1 MSIKTCKRERVLITY
16 YTQLQELKM
25 KVYAIALLAC
35 GSAIAFLV
43 ILRCLCSVGCKKK
56 KTRYPPI
63 PRSVTGPSSVA
74 PRTYN
79 TDVETGENAQGSGG
93 KVSVLAGS
101 AGVAAVATAA
111 AVTIISSGGGG
122 GGCGGGGCGSG
133 GCSAG
138 GCGGGGCGGGGCGG
152 GGCGGGCGG

>member
-1 MSIKTCKRERVLITY
+1 
-16 YTQLQELKM
+16 M

-79 TDVETGENAQGSGG
+79 TDVETGESAQGSGG

-122 GGCGGGGCGSG
+122 GGCGGGGCG
-133 GCSAG
+133 
-138 GCGGGGCGGGGCGG
+138 GGGVWRRRVWWWRLRWWLRRVTLVNTNVFYAITNKALVSLCFLQYGGMLCFK
-152 GGCGGGCGG
+152 